1 MTTAGPPDPSVE
13 PVPGSPP
20 ADPPAQP
27 GADPVAPRRRPA
39 RKRFLLMGFGIGILI
54 VVFIG
59 LFTDIGTNTGSSG
72 NSGTPS
78 AGGQPQ
84 PGDPVPAFTAR
95 NIGPRGGATVAVSS
109 RGSGR
114 AGPTVLLFFG
124 NWCPACHQELP
135 PLAAA
140 VRRQNAA
147 GGPLSHVRVIGVDS
161 EDTLSK
167 AHSFIESSGV
177 TFPVAD
183 DPDLTITEGAFY
195 FRGDPHTVF
204 VGANGKIAKIA
215 YGDTLTPAQFT
226 ADEQA
231 LIPSGT

>member
-1 MTTAGPPDPSVE
+1 V
-13 PVPGSPP
+13 
-20 ADPPAQP
+20 
-27 GADPVAPRRRPA
+27 PRRHPA
-39 RKRFLLMGFGIGILI
+39 RKRFILVGFGIGILI

-59 LFTDIGTNTGSSG
+59 LFTDIGTNSGSSG

-84 PGDPVPAFTAR
+84 PGDPVPSFTGR

-124 NWCPACHQELP
+124 NWCDACHRELP

-140 VRRQNAA
+140 VRQQDAG
-147 GGPLSHVRVIGVDS
+147 GGPLSHIRIVGVDS
-161 EDTLSK
+161 LDKLPR
-167 AHSFIESSGV
+167 ARAFIKSSGV
-177 TFPVAD
+177 TFPVAY
-183 DPDLTITEGAFY
+183 DPDVTITEGAFY
-195 FRGDPHTVF
+195 LRGDPYTVF
-204 VGANGKIAKIA
+204 VGANGRIAQIA
-215 YGDTLTPAQFT
+215 YGDTLTLGEFT